1 MYNEDTLKVFNISSP
16 GLKAKKKTTITDLY
30 TRFELAVNLDGI
42 IPSILEPI

>member
-1 MYNEDTLKVFNISSP
+1 MYNEDTLKVFKISSP
-16 GLKAKKKTTITDLY
+16 GLKNKKTTITDLY